1 MDIKELEAYVNG
13 IIENIKNNGLYPKE
27 NNCIDYKKEL
37 NCNPENATE
46 DCVEIFLKNFAKD
59 ILSFSNADGG
69 VILIGIKENK
79 NTGIHEDIG
88 LQDKDLNLLQKI
100 DLNDVSQ
107 RFVKIV
113 RTGISIDLQLF
124 KIGTRKFYYLLIQK
138 NNQIL
143 VPINDSVDYK
153 IKKGAIYY
161 RDSGKTEQANSD
173 TSEFNRFI
181 QIKANEKSK
190 EFMEIWS
197 NLLPE
202 MVDINPREILIL
214 NPLKNKIYGFNSK
227 DKKLSESSV
236 EIEKSENGIFNIILN
251 AISAGEIGKIT
262 DNEGKP
268 IYKIVGEWT
277 YSNKK
282 HIHLATLANKA
293 KEIVKYKFTNPQLK
307 AVVHYLEWVDRPD
320 FAVENPP
327 DGTVQAQHSQF
338 IWIEKLDDIKKTTK
352 IFFSPKAID
361 EVASILNNEELHE
374 AIFKKR
380 LTLKEK

>member
-1 MDIKELEAYVNG
+1 MNINQLREYV
-13 IIENIKNNGLYPKE
+13 ENIISDIRDNGVYPKE

-37 NCNPENATE
+37 SANFGSNS
-46 DCVEIFLKNFAKD
+46 VEIFLKNFAKD
-59 ILSFSNADGG
+59 IISFANADGG

-79 NTGIHEDIG
+79 TTGKHDDVGLRDI
-88 LQDKDLNLLQKI
+88 DLDLLKKL
-100 DLNDVSQ
+100 DLNDISQ
-107 RFVKIV
+107 QFTKIV
-113 RTGISIDLQLF
+113 KVGVSIDLQKF
-124 KIGTRKFYYLLIQK
+124 QIGTRQFYYLSIQRS
-138 NNQIL
+138 NDIL
-143 VPINDSVDYK
+143 VPIDNFTDYK
-153 IKKGAIYY
+153 IIKGAIYY
-161 RDSGKTEQANSD
+161 RASAKNEQANSSA
-173 TSEFNRFI
+173 SEFNRFL

-227 DKKLSESSV
+227 EKKLSESSV

-268 IYKIVGEWT
+268 IYKIVGEL

-282 HIHLATLANKA
+282 HIPLATLEKQA
-293 KEIVKYKFTNPQLK
+293 KEIVKYKFINAQLK
-307 AVVHYLEWVDRPD
+307 EVIHYLGWVDRPN

-327 DGTVQAQHSQF
+327 EGTVQKQYHQF
-338 IWIEKLDDIKKTTK
+338 IWVETTNDISKITK
-352 IFFSPKAID
+352 IFFSPNAVK
-361 EVASILNNEELHE
+361 EVASIIDNEELHE
-374 AIFKKR
+374 SIFKKR
-380 LTLKEK
+380 LTLKNKY

>member
-1 MDIKELEAYVNG
+1 MDIKELKIYVNG

-37 NCNPENATE
+37 NCNSEITTE
-46 DCVEIFLKNFAKD
+46 DCVEVFLKNFAKD
-59 ILSFSNADGG
+59 ILAFSNADGG

-107 RFVKIV
+107 RFVKTV
-113 RTGISIDLQLF
+113 KTGISIDLQLF

-143 VPINDSVDYK
+143 VPINNFVDYK
-153 IKKGAIYY
+153 ITKGAIYY

-181 QIKANEKSK
+181 QIKSNEKSK

-202 MVDINPREILIL
+202 IVDINPREILIL

-268 IYKIVGEWT
+268 IYKIIGEL
-277 YSNKK
+277 YSDKQHIPISTLQK
-282 HIHLATLANKA
+282 HTEK
-293 KEIVKYKFTNPQLK
+293 IVRYKFTNPQLK
-307 AVVHYLEWVDRPD
+307 AVIHYLGWVDKANFIVD
-320 FAVENPP
+320 NPP
-327 DGTVQAQHSQF
+327 EGTVKGGYNKF
-338 IWIEKLDDIKKTTK
+338 IWIETTNQLSRITK
-352 IFFSPKAID
+352 IFFSSEAID
-361 EVASILNNEELHE
+361 EVAKIIDDESLHE
-374 AIFKKR
+374 LIFKKK
-380 LTLKEK
+380 LTPKED

>member
-1 MDIKELEAYVNG
+1 MDIKELKVYVAG
-13 IIENIKNNGLYPKE
+13 IIENIKNNGIYPKE

-37 NCNPENATE
+37 NCNPENVTE
-46 DCVEIFLKNFAKD
+46 DCVEVFLKNFAKD
-59 ILSFSNADGG
+59 ILAFSNADGG

-88 LQDKDLNLLQKI
+88 LQDKDLNFLQKI

-113 RTGISIDLQLF
+113 KTGISIDLQLF
-124 KIGTRKFYYLLIQK
+124 QIGTRKFYYLLIQK

-143 VPINDSVDYK
+143 VPINDFVDYK
-153 IKKGAIYY
+153 ITKGAIYY

-268 IYKIVGEWT
+268 IYKIIGEL
-277 YSNKK
+277 YSDKQHIPITTLHK
-282 HIHLATLANKA
+282 HTEK
-293 KEIVKYKFTNPQLK
+293 IVRYKFTNLQLK
-307 AVVHYLEWVDRPD
+307 AVIHYPGWVDKANFIVD
-320 FAVENPP
+320 NPP
-327 DGTVQAQHSQF
+327 EGTVKGGYDKF
-338 IWIEKLDDIKKTTK
+338 IWIETTNQLSKITK
-352 IFFSPKAID
+352 IFFSSEAID
-361 EVASILNNEELHE
+361 EVAKIIDDESLHE
-374 AIFKKR
+374 SIFKKK
-380 LTLKEK
+380 LSPKGD